1 MDLGW
6 EVEATKDGGVVPD
19 LDGEMENQ
27 QLGEMTTLKSTKST
41 KAGNQ
46 DR

>member
-19 LDGEMENQ
+19 LDGEAEDQ
-27 QLGEMTTLKSTKST
+27 QLGEADDAAAWSCTGTNL
-41 KAGNQ
+41 
-46 DR
+46 